1 MIAESMLG
9 LDLPPTAMLLVILAL
24 VFLLGWPLEWVPIVL
39 VVIPILLPLVQ
50 KLGIDLVWFCTLVAV
65 CLQTAWLSPPVA
77 LSAYF
82 LKGVVPEW
90 KLSDIN
96 AGMIQFMLLQL
107 VGLGL
112 VLAFPQLA
120 LWLPAALKD

>member
-1 MIAESMLG
+1 
-9 LDLPPTAMLLVILAL
+9 
-24 VFLLGWPLEWVPIVL
+24 
-39 VVIPILLPLVQ
+39 
-50 KLGIDLVWFCTLVAV
+50 
-65 CLQTAWLSPPVA
+65 
-77 LSAYF
+77 
-82 LKGVVPEW
+82 VPEW